1 MNAHKMPTNS
11 SSTPA
16 SPTLNAV
23 SITHVSHSRRYTVV
37 PNNRFILC
45 SSSNDTEHVSGD
57 WGSLKNT
64 CSNAAVYLIV
74 RHFFLVSVIFCDL
87 FTLFR
92 KSTQACSMPE
102 HTHGGQGTALRR
114 ISCHLPCWRSLS
126 PQFCCYALY
135 SGLPNPQAS
144 TSTQEGWNRSVSHS
158 IHQLTRTPKI
168 KFRQSGIY
176 SIRFYP
182 LHHRASSSI
191 RFQFSQN

>member
-57 WGSLKNT
+57 RGSLKNT
-64 CSNAAVYLIV
+64 CSNAAVYLLV
-74 RHFFLVSVIFCDL
+74 WHFFLVSVIFCDL

-135 SGLPNPQAS
+135 SGY
-144 TSTQEGWNRSVSHS
+144 
-158 IHQLTRTPKI
+158 LTRKL
-168 KFRQSGIY
+168 
-176 SIRFYP
+176 P
-182 LHHRASSSI
+182 LQHRRAEIAVWVIASSNLLGPPRSNVGNLASI
-191 RFQFSQN
+191 V